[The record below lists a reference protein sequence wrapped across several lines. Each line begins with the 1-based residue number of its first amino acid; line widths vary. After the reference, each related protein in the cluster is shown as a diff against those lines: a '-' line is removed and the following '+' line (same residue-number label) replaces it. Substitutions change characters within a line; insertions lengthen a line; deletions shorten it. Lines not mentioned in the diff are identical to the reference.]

1 MIRFEKEVIKYL
13 GLPSIPKREHDGT
26 SFFDKGVAIV
36 VDKGGEKS
44 YAVCRYT
51 ESDKEPI
58 ITKVFD
64 LAPFVSIENIY
75 VVPTYMNNIDEVKNM
90 DLDEPSK
97 KKAEEILRE
106 AKELEDD
113 IDDTVEQHGEYYFD
127 NITNDEEARAFIASY
142 NKTNRIKGCV
152 PKTHEGL
159 VMRLAS
165 IYSNMKERK

>member
-26 SFFDKGVAIV
+26 SFFDKGVAVIV
-36 VDKGGEKS
+36 NQNGDKS

-51 ESDKEPI
+51 EKDNEPK

-64 LAPFVSIENIY
+64 LAPFVSIEGIY
-75 VVPTYMNNIDEVKNM
+75 IVPSYMNNIEEVKDM
-90 DLDEPSK
+90 DLDDVSK

-106 AKELEDD
+106 AKEFEEDSND
-113 IDDTVEQHGEYYFD
+113 EPETQNEYYFD
-127 NITNDEEARAFIASY
+127 NITSDEEARAFIASY
-142 NKTNRIKGCV
+142 NKTNKIKGLV
-152 PKTHEGL
+152 PKTHDGL